1 MTDMSQQKKQKKA
14 DEMDEVI
21 DASMTSECS
30 CSVTMSEGHAVP
42 QYYGSVIML
51 GGAGATCPT

>member
-1 MTDMSQQKKQKKA
+1 MSQQKKQKKA